1 MAHDPRAR
9 LARAPDTAADK
20 PTKGVTH
27 TPLDEH
33 AQFLGTVPMFSMLD
47 SEGLADLAGVARRRT
62 FEQGEVIFHRD
73 DPGSTLFVIR
83 TGRVRIFLTSHE
95 GQEVALALFQPGDAF
110 GELALFDGQPRSASA
125 MAIEPVEAYCIQ
137 RQDFMRAVMRRPM
150 MALQLLTTLSQRLR
164 QTDSMVED
172 LLFLDVHGRVAKK
185 LLELAET
192 HGVATPEGVRIE
204 MRLTQ
209 SDLAALVGASR
220 ESVNKVM
227 SYLLT
232 KRYVSA
238 EKRKITVLRLAELRK
253 RIT

>member
-1 MAHDPRAR
+1 MNAESGAR
-9 LARAPDTAADK
+9 PDSQSGAAPIT
-20 PTKGVTH
+20 
-27 TPLDEH
+27 LDEH
-33 AQFLGTVPMFSMLD
+33 AQFLGKVPFLSTLEPD
-47 SEGLADLAGVARRRT
+47 DLRELSAVARRRSY
-62 FEQGEVIFHRD
+62 EQGDVIFHRD
-73 DPGSTLFVIR
+73 DPGNTLYVIR
-83 TGRVRIFLTSHE
+83 TGRVRIFLTSPE
-95 GQEVALALFQPGDAF
+95 GQEVALALFRAGDAF

-125 MAIEPVEAYCIQ
+125 MAIEPVETYSIQ
-137 RQDFMRAVMRRPM
+137 RPDFMAIVTRRPR
-150 MALQLLTTLSQRLR
+150 MALQLLATLSQRLR
-164 QTDSMVED
+164 QTDEMVED

-204 MRLTQ
+204 MKLTQ

>member
-1 MAHDPRAR
+1 
-9 LARAPDTAADK
+9 
-20 PTKGVTH
+20 
-27 TPLDEH
+27 
-33 AQFLGTVPMFSMLD
+33 
-47 SEGLADLAGVARRRT
+47 
-62 FEQGEVIFHRD
+62 
-73 DPGSTLFVIR
+73 
-83 TGRVRIFLTSHE
+83 
-95 GQEVALALFQPGDAF
+95 
-110 GELALFDGQPRSASA
+110 
-125 MAIEPVEAYCIQ
+125 MAIEPVEVYTIQ
-137 RQDFMRAVMRRPM
+137 RADFISIVMRRPR
-150 MALQLLTTLSQRLR
+150 MALQLLGTLAERLR
-164 QTDSMVED
+164 QTDAMVES

-227 SYLLT
+227 SYLLA
-232 KRYVSA
+232 KRYVSV

>member
-1 MAHDPRAR
+1 MDAESGARQEGQFGADRA
-9 LARAPDTAADK
+9 A
-20 PTKGVTH
+20 
-27 TPLDEH
+27 LDEH
-33 AQFLGTVPMFSMLD
+33 AQFLGKIPIFTTLD
-47 SEGLADLAGVARRRT
+47 QDELRELGAVARRRAY
-62 FEQGEVIFHRD
+62 EQHEVIFHRD
-73 DPGSTLFVIR
+73 DPGNTLYVIR
-83 TGRVRIFLTSHE
+83 TGRVRIFLTSPE
-95 GQEVALALFQPGDAF
+95 GQEVALALFRAGDAF
-110 GELALFDGQPRSASA
+110 GELALFDGQARSASA
-125 MAIEPVEAYCIQ
+125 MAIEPVVTYAIQ
-137 RQDFMRAVMRRPM
+137 RQDFMSIVMRRPR
-150 MALQLLTTLSQRLR
+150 MALQLLAILSQRLR
-164 QTDSMVED
+164 QTDAMVES

-204 MRLTQ
+204 MKLTQ

-227 SYLLT
+227 SYLLA